1 MSMLSCAHPARPA
14 ILVGALLLA
23 ACSSI
28 PPTSEPPSGSP
39 NASPLA
45 TAPACVVKG
54 PPAVEAPWWHDLVF
68 YEVFVRSFSDSDGD
82 GIGDLRGLTA
92 KLDYLNDGNP
102 ATTDDLGVTG
112 LWLMP
117 VAEAAS
123 YHGYDVLDY
132 ADIERDYGTA
142 EDLLA
147 FVTAAHQRGIA
158 VIVDLVINHTSRGHP
173 WFVDAIAGGEHEDWY
188 VWSDVDRGW
197 PGAAGPNPWHLA
209 DNGRY
214 YYGAFWEG
222 MPDLNLRNPAVT
234 DEIEAIAA
242 VWLHD
247 YGVDGFRLDA
257 AKHLV
262 EDGPDAQVNTPE
274 THAWLAGFREAAH
287 AVRPDA
293 LVLGEVWEPRGT
305 TTGYVTDGS
314 LDLVF
319 DFGIGT
325 TIASSVQ
332 LGDANSLDVTQA
344 ELAGRYPTGSVATF
358 LTNHDQPRVM
368 TDLRGDVGMAK
379 QAAAALLTG
388 PGVPFIY
395 YGEELGMIGTKP
407 DEQIR
412 TPLPWT
418 TEAPGQGFTSGR
430 PWEPFASGAETA
442 NVATESADPASHLS
456 AYRALVRLRSAH
468 PVLAAGALTR
478 VIASATGVAAVLRHD
493 DAEAL
498 LVLHNL
504 NREPARDVSLTL
516 DVGPLCGSPSAALL
530 YASDPTLTGPSTPPI
545 IGPNGRLEPWTP
557 VPVLPAHS
565 TLVFDLSP

>member
-1 MSMLSCAHPARPA
+1 MLSCARRARPA
-14 ILVGALLLA
+14 ILVVALLLA
-23 ACSSI
+23 ACSSN
-28 PPTSEPPSGSP
+28 PPSSTELPSP
-39 NASPLA
+39 TTSAAPSPPACL
-45 TAPACVVKG
+45 TAPSAH
-54 PPAVEAPWWHDLVF
+54 VEREWWTDRVF
-68 YEVFVRSFSDSDGD
+68 YEVFVRSFSDSDND

-112 LWLMP
+112 IWLMP
-117 VAEAAS
+117 VAEATS
-123 YHGYDVLDY
+123 YHGYDVTDY
-132 ADIERDYGTA
+132 TAIERDYGTA
-142 EDLLA
+142 EDFLF
-147 FVTAAHQRGIA
+147 FVTAAHERGIA
-158 VIVDLVINHTSRGHP
+158 VIVDLVINHTSRDHP

-188 VWSDVDRGW
+188 VWSNVDPGW
-197 PGAAGPNPWHLA
+197 PGAAGPNPWHPA
-209 DNGRY
+209 ANGRY

-257 AKHLV
+257 AKHLI
-262 EDGPDAQVNTPE
+262 ENGPDAQVNTPE

-287 AVRPDA
+287 ALQLDA

-305 TTGYVTDGS
+305 TTGYATDGS

-332 LGDANSLDVTQA
+332 LGDSNSLVVTEA
-344 ELAGRYPTGSVATF
+344 EIADRYPLGSVATF
-358 LTNHDQPRVM
+358 LTNHDQPRIM
-368 TDLRGDVGMAK
+368 TTLRGDL
-379 QAAAALLTG
+379 AAAQLAAGALLTG
-388 PGVPFIY
+388 PGLPFVY
-395 YGEELGMIGTKP
+395 YGEELGMVGTKP

-418 TEAPGQGFTSGR
+418 AEAPGQGFTAGK

-442 NVATESADPASHLS
+442 NVATESADPASLLS
-456 AYRALVRLRSAH
+456 TYRALIRLRSAN
-468 PVLAAGALTR
+468 PVLAGGALTR
-478 VIASATGVAAVLRHD
+478 VTASAAGVTAVLRHD

-516 DVGPLCGSPSAALL
+516 DVGPLCSSATAALL
-530 YASDPTLTGPSTPPI
+530 YASDDAPGPAPAAPMITSAGGLSGYVP
-545 IGPNGRLEPWTP
+545 L
-557 VPVLPAHS
+557 PVLPARS